1 MVQPVS
7 DLKQYVDVEDALKRV
22 CGNMTLYK
30 RLLGTF
36 KKTLQMDQLLG
47 EVAAGDLETAAKTI
61 HAIKG
66 TTANLSL
73 KAAYEKCVEVEA
85 ELKQGEAN
93 QAGLDELK
101 AIINTTLLCTEYI
114 IEME

>member
-1 MVQPVS
+1 MGQPVS

-22 CGNMTLYK
+22 CGNMALYK
-30 RLLGTF
+30 KLLGTF
-36 KKTLQMDQLLG
+36 KRTLQMEQLLG

-85 ELKQGEAN
+85 SLKQGVADE
-93 QAGLDELK
+93 AGLGALK
-101 AIINTTLLCTEYI
+101 DIMATTLLCTDYI
-114 IEME
+114 IEAQ